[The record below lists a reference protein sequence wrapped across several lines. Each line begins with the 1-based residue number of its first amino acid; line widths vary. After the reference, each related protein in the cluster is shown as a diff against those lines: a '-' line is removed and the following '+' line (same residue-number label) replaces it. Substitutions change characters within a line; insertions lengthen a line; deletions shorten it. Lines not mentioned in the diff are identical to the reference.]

1 MLCVWTARFRIPTPS
16 QRQQQEIYHRLEKDG
31 QRLLGIVETPTTKR
45 GLYFFFFF
53 FFFSV
58 KRKGGDTET
67 GSEEDQFPSY
77 LSLLLPSRQD
87 ERILS
92 VDERRKERK
101 KERSG

>member
-1 MLCVWTARFRIPTPS
+1 M
-16 QRQQQEIYHRLEKDG
+16 
-31 QRLLGIVETPTTKR
+31 
-45 GLYFFFFF
+45 
-53 FFFSV
+53 